1 MILLGVVVIRQKIC
15 DNEAGF
21 EYLFHDYIVKGYSV
35 QEYVQNG
42 VIIRLASMITIDN
55 GHFINNII
63 IQSDKDRG
71 FSSTNLI
78 LFIYN
83 VNTYNKENAL
93 PVTSR

>member
-1 MILLGVVVIRQKIC
+1 MIVIRWKIC

-21 EYLFHDYIVKGYSV
+21 EYSFHDYIVKGYSV
-35 QEYVQNG
+35 QEYVQVG
-42 VIIRLASMITIDN
+42 VIIRLASRIVIDN

-63 IQSDKDRG
+63 IQSNKDRG

-83 VNTYNKENAL
+83 VNTYNKENDL

>member
-1 MILLGVVVIRQKIC
+1 M
-15 DNEAGF
+15 
-21 EYLFHDYIVKGYSV
+21 

-93 PVTSR
+93 PVTYR